1 MPRPLPATSR
11 WCRWGRR
18 QHRWQQ
24 RSRVIPAP
32 AGRCCP
38 ISEAMRSLFQRWRH
52 KAALATW
59 AQARRR
65 ARRPLFS
72 VAATNLNLAWV
83 PIKTFKVSLQV
94 GRLALWKFA
103 SFGLRYRLYSTGVW
117 TDMGSKTVFSP
128 TLLSWSILGMTE
140 DEDYVFELTVTE
152 KGGVATVTEDMRN
165 IGAS

>member
-1 MPRPLPATSR
+1 MV
-11 WCRWGRR
+11 
-18 QHRWQQ
+18 Q
-24 RSRVIPAP
+24 
-32 AGRCCP
+32 
-38 ISEAMRSLFQRWRH
+38 SLLQRWARR
-52 KAALATW
+52 AGVVTW
-59 AQARRR
+59 VEARRR

-72 VAATNLNLAWV
+72 VAATDLNLAWG